1 MKVISV
7 SSPFSLWT
15 IVRSVGAFNVACSF
29 VALWA
34 LVKVLK
40 ALRWRLKTTQ
50 LRGPPRTSFI
60 YGVSHDVASSK
71 DSGGMY
77 ERWAME
83 YGVAYMIP
91 SVLGQTRIVLCDPRA
106 IAHFYARETW
116 TYVQTPLSLALLES
130 SVGRGLLWSQG
141 EAHRRQRKALTPAFS
156 NAAIRKLT
164 SVFYDSAYKAKG
176 AWDTA
181 IESSKDGDA
190 VIEVQNWMNHISLD
204 SIGIAGFSHD
214 FGSLDGKRASV
225 TEVFDTFGNNQKA
238 SAVNHVLLLLAS
250 AFPIITKIPNKRR
263 NLVKKLGVVMEEISN
278 DLLIRSRREKDV
290 NMSGKDEEKSIIG
303 SLIKSEGQ
311 DAELHMSKEE
321 VVAQMKV
328 LLVAGYETTSISL
341 TWALIELSRHSDVQT
356 RLREE
361 LFAFGADPTYDQLKA
376 NLPYLDAVV
385 HEILRL
391 HPPVGEFTRLAAA
404 DDVIPL
410 SEPVRMESGEMTDSI
425 CIAKGTLIT
434 ISGAAINRSSAI
446 WGPDAKEFK
455 PDRWLTEDGI
465 SGKAKEVQGHR
476 HLLTFVD
483 GPRTC
488 LGKDFAISEFKTVL
502 SVLVKSF
509 VFEMRDGPDIPVEVV
524 RGILPRPRVVG
535 EDGIGVPL
543 RVRRYE

>member
-1 MKVISV
+1 VC
-7 SSPFSLWT
+7 
-15 IVRSVGAFNVACSF
+15 SVGAYNVAGSF

-34 LVKVLK
+34 LVKVLR

-50 LRGPPRTSFI
+50 LRGPPRTSFM
-60 YGVSHDVASSK
+60 YGVLRDLVVSQ

-77 ERWAME
+77 ERWATE
-83 YGVAYMIP
+83 YGVAYVIP
-91 SVLGQTRIVLCDPRA
+91 SVLTQTTTVLCDPKA

-116 TYVQTPLSLALLES
+116 TYVHTPLSLTFLES
-130 SVGRGLLWSQG
+130 FIGRGLLWSEG

-181 IESSKDGDA
+181 IESSKDGYA

-204 SIGIAGFSHD
+204 TIGIAGFSHD
-214 FGSLDGKRASV
+214 FGSLDGKQASV
-225 TEVFDTFGNNQKA
+225 TEVFDTFGNNRKG
-238 SAVNHVLLLLAS
+238 SAVNHIFFLLAS
-250 AFPIITKIPNKRR
+250 AFPIMMKIPTKRT
-263 NLVKKLGVVMEEISN
+263 NLMKKLSVAMAEISN
-278 DLLIRSRREKDV
+278 DLLIRNRREKDINV
-290 NMSGKDEEKSIIG
+290 SERDEEKSIIG
-303 SLIKSEGQ
+303 LLIKSEGQ
-311 DAELHMSKEE
+311 DAELRMSKEE
-321 VVAQMKV
+321 VMAQMKG

-341 TWALIELSRHSDVQT
+341 TWALIELSRHPDVQT

-361 LFAFGADPTYDQLKA
+361 LLAFGADPTYDQLKA

-410 SEPVRMESGEMTDSI
+410 SEPVRTESGEVTDNI

-434 ISGAAINRSSAI
+434 IPGAAINRSSAI

-488 LGKDFAISEFKTVL
+488 LGKDFAIAEFKTVL
-502 SVLVKSF
+502 LVLVKNF
-509 VFEMRDGPDIPVEVV
+509 VFEMRDGPDTPVEIA
-524 RGILPRPRVVG
+524 RGLLPRPRVVG